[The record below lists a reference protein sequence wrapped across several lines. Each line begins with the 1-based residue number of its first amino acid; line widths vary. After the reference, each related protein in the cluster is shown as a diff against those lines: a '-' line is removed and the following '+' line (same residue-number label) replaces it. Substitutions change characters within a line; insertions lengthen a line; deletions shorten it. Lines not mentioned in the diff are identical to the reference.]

1 MRSKIVL
8 SGEESGELER
18 RINASTVA
26 VRDRQRAEIV
36 VLSAAGI
43 SQHQIAARV
52 GVSRVTVNLWCQRFL
67 ANRLAGLEDATGRG
81 RKPSV
86 PLEAVRVVL
95 DKAVTPPATLG
106 RWSCRTMALMAGVS
120 KATVQR
126 LWAAND
132 IKPHLTRTFKLSKDK
147 QFEKKFWDVIG
158 LYLNPPEKALI
169 LCCDEKSQCQ
179 ALERTQPGLPL
190 GVGHIK
196 TKTHDYFRHG
206 TLTLFAAL
214 NYLDGKLITRI
225 AKRHRHQEWLAFL
238 KTIEQE
244 TPSALDLHLIAD
256 NYATHKHAEVK
267 RWLAK
272 HPRFHMHFTPT
283 SSSWLNLVERFF
295 RDLTDFITAR
305 SFASVGELSDA
316 IIAFLAERNKNA
328 KRYLWH
334 AKGEDILRKIAA
346 AKAKPGTLT
355 FASAG
360 IGSTSHM
367 AGERFRLATGID
379 VRHKNLAQ

>member
-1 MRSKIVL
+1 MVSLDMLRAEQLGEAVTRSKIVL
-8 SGEESGELER
+8 SGEERGELER
-18 RINASTVA
+18 RINATTVA
-26 VRDRQRAEIV
+26 VRDRQRAQIV
-36 VLSAAGI
+36 VLSAAGM

-67 ANRLAGLEDATGRG
+67 ANRLAGLEDAAGRG

-95 DKAVTPPATLG
+95 DKVVTPPATLG
-106 RWSCRTMALMAGVS
+106 RWSCRTMARRAGVS

-238 KTIEQE
+238 KTIDHE
-244 TPSALDLHLIAD
+244 TPSTLDIHLIAD

-295 RDLTDFITAR
+295 RDLTDFITAQ
-305 SFASVGELSDA
+305 SFASVGKLSDA

-328 KRYLWH
+328 KRYVWH
-334 AKGEDILRKIAA
+334 AKGEDMLRKIKAA
-346 AKAKPGTLT
+346 RQAMVRNE
-355 FASAG
+355 ASAC
-360 IGSTSHM
+360 
-367 AGERFRLATGID
+367 
-379 VRHKNLAQ
+379 

>member
-1 MRSKIVL
+1 MVSLDMLRAEQLGEAVTRSKIVL
-8 SGEESGELER
+8 SGEERGELER
-18 RINASTVA
+18 RINATTVA

-36 VLSAAGI
+36 VLSAAGM

-67 ANRLAGLEDATGRG
+67 ANRLAGLEDAAGRG

-95 DKAVTPPATLG
+95 DKVVTPPATLG
-106 RWSCRTMALMAGVS
+106 RWSCRTMARRAGVS

-238 KTIEQE
+238 KTIDHE
-244 TPSALDLHLIAD
+244 TPSTLDIHLIAD

-295 RDLTDFITAR
+295 RDLTDFITAQ
-305 SFASVGELSDA
+305 SFASVGKLSDA

-328 KRYLWH
+328 KRYVWH
-334 AKGEDILRKIAA
+334 AKGEDILRKIEAA
-346 AKAKPGTLT
+346 RQAMARNE
-355 FASAG
+355 AS
-360 IGSTSHM
+360 
-367 AGERFRLATGID
+367 EC
-379 VRHKNLAQ
+379 